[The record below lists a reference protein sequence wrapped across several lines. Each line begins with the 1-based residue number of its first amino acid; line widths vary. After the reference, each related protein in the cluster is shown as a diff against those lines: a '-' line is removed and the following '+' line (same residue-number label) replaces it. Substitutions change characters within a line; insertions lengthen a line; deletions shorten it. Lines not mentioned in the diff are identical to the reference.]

1 MDQLKG
7 FTFTPQQ
14 LRMYGIIGSVVGI
27 YLTVGLNVLT
37 GTKLFSFI
45 GSIAALF
52 AVLWA
57 RTPFVES
64 VPTVSVQEFPRWEC
78 CAREWDV

>member
-7 FTFTPQQ
+7 FKFEPKQ

-45 GSIAALF
+45 GITSAHCSALG
-52 AVLWA
+52 
-57 RTPFVES
+57 
-64 VPTVSVQEFPRWEC
+64 
-78 CAREWDV
+78 RERHS

>member
-37 GTKLFSFI
+37 EI
-45 GSIAALF
+45 GRAH
-52 AVLWA
+52 V
-57 RTPFVES
+57 
-64 VPTVSVQEFPRWEC
+64 
-78 CAREWDV
+78 